1 MGADRGRVYPA
12 DVRKVLIAMLAG
24 GLMAIAVPV
33 QAAPAPATA
42 APAPAS
48 APAAPLDPLA
58 AQLQEQAA
66 LNATITSLDNELQ
79 SARDSQAS
87 LRVLV
92 TANQAAIAQTLTQLS
107 AAEQT
112 YSDASAR
119 AATEKA
125 AAATA
130 RHNARIDKE
139 LLGLYLRLG
148 YETQDSLLAYLLS
161 SDSVSELLSRAGDVA
176 HLVHRSTDLVNQ
188 IKADVAAAESAEAA
202 AARDAATAQQAA
214 AQLQLQQQTLQQQT
228 QHAKDL
234 IAQLGSQAA
243 ATTAEINAANG
254 QSLAV
259 AQQIAATRIT
269 ELDQTIAEA
278 ELAAWQA
285 AEDYIQKPLGTPPPG
300 SGTAPPC
307 GWASA
312 PRPPCPSPGTG
323 HSWCGRRTAWRSAR
337 GSGRARTRSSRRSV
351 RTPTS
356 TPGSI
361 SPGRSARRS
370 SRPPM
375 ASWSRPTAA
384 RWAMATT
391 SSSPTPAAC
400 SPCTATSPRC
410 WCTPGM
416 WSRRDRSSACSGP
429 PATPPGR
436 TAISRFAPTT
446 SRSTRVRSCQLWHGV
461 RPGRNRAVRT
471 PRIEWRPPCACT

>member
-1 MGADRGRVYPA
+1 
-12 DVRKVLIAMLAG
+12 VRKVLIAMLAG
-24 GLMAIAVPV
+24 GLMAVAVPV
-33 QAAPAPATA
+33 QAAPAPAPATA
-42 APAPAS
+42 TPAP

-148 YETQDSLLAYLLS
+148 YETHDSLLAYLLS

-188 IKADVAAAESAEAA
+188 ITADVTAAESAEAA

-259 AQQIAATRIT
+259 AQQIAATRIA

-285 AEDYIQKPLGTPPPG
+285 AEYYIQNHLGTLPLGIGTPPTVPVTGDGSQLVWPAHGVAISQGFGPSPYPFEPSFGPYPHFHTGIDLAGALGTPILSAADGVVVAADSSTVGYGNHVIVAHAGGLLTLYGHLSAMLVHPG
-300 SGTAPPC
+300 DVVKAGQVIGLLGSSGNSTGPHCHFEVRANNQPVD
-307 GWASA
+307 
-312 PRPPCPSPGTG
+312 PSPFLPALAPGATG
-323 HSWCGRRTAWRSAR
+323 
-337 GSGRARTRSSRRSV
+337 
-351 RTPTS
+351 P
-356 TPGSI
+356 
-361 SPGRSARRS
+361 
-370 SRPPM
+370 
-375 ASWSRPTAA
+375 
-384 RWAMATT
+384 
-391 SSSPTPAAC
+391 
-400 SPCTATSPRC
+400 
-410 WCTPGM
+410 
-416 WSRRDRSSACSGP
+416 
-429 PATPPGR
+429 
-436 TAISRFAPTT
+436 
-446 SRSTRVRSCQLWHGV
+446 
-461 RPGRNRAVRT
+461 
-471 PRIEWRPPCACT
+471 